1 MITEDAVNHVAK
13 LARLAL
19 SEEEVHRFT
28 QDLSKILHLVDQLS
42 ELNLEDELQGPDV
55 SHETRFREDARVV
68 TYDRDELMRN
78 APFEEDGFF
87 RVPRILEEGA

>member
-19 SEEEVHRFT
+19 SEDEVHRYT
-28 QDLSKILHLVDQLS
+28 QDLSKILHLVDELA
-42 ELNLEDELQGPDV
+42 ELNLEADGKGLDV
-55 SHETRFREDARVV
+55 SQQTRFREDARVV

-87 RVPRILEEGA
+87 RVPRILEEGE